1 MFTCIYCLDCDPY
14 SFYVSDGLDPCAFEW
29 SWCFG
34 GDNLETDLS
43 CQDPLNPL
51 HASTRSGAVNPPVV
65 QAVQGWLK
73 QHENF
78 WLNELEPPS
87 FVAGIITEGY
97 CLPFLRLPDPLFQLN
112 HKSALENVSFVCEAI
127 DELVLGRCVVECAS
141 CPIVCSPLSV

>member
-1 MFTCIYCLDCDPY
+1 M
-14 SFYVSDGLDPCAFEW
+14 SDGLDPCAFEW

-65 QAVQGWLK
+65 SVQGRLK

-97 CLPFLRLPDPLFQLN
+97 RLPFLRLPDPLFQLN

-127 DELVLGRCVVECAS
+127 DELVLGHCVVECA
-141 CPIVCSPLSV
+141 CLLSNSL